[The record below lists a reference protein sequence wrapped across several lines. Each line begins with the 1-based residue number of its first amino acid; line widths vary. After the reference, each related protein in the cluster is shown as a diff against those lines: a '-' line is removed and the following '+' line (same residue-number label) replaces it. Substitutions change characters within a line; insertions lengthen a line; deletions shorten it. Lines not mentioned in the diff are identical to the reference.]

1 MKANNSK
8 SNKVYNRNSILKMIT
23 LDAPISRIEL
33 ASRSGLSKMSLT
45 NIISEFKEEGLVEET
60 GVDVS
65 AAGKRKPILLELVDG
80 ALCSIGIH
88 ITRNFVEGC
97 LADIKG
103 TILFSKKE
111 PLSKDITTK
120 SLTEI
125 ILNLIRTI
133 HNLESRRI
141 VGIGVSSMGPLDL
154 EKGVILNPTN
164 FYGIQNLPIVSI
176 IKEKYP
182 NLPVFLCKNTSSAV
196 LAEKYYGTDKAIK
209 NFAYLGVSNTLG
221 CGAVVD
227 DRLITG
233 SNGFACELGHISVN
247 PDGPLCSCGNK
258 GCLEIYASLNAA
270 EQYAEEEIK
279 LGEETML
286 TSPVLYEDIVSAAKA
301 HDKVACRV
309 LDKQC
314 KYLSVAVINLINTF
328 DPSVVVVGNEI
339 AIDGKEIIDRIR
351 NQVANIPLSAK
362 HHPVDIV
369 LSKFYDKAPLLGSA
383 TYVFEMLYFC

>member
-33 ASRSGLSKMSLT
+33 ANRSGLSKMSLT
-45 NIISEFKEEGLVEET
+45 NIISEFKEEGLVVET

-65 AAGKRKPILLELVDG
+65 ASGKRKPILLELVDG

-88 ITRNFVEGC
+88 ITRSFVEGC

-103 TILFSKKE
+103 KILFSKQE
-111 PLSKDITTK
+111 PLPKDVNAE

-133 HNLESRRI
+133 HDLESRKI
-141 VGIGVSSMGPLDL
+141 VGIGVSSMGPIDL
-154 EKGVILNPTN
+154 EKGMILNPTN
-164 FYGIQNLPIVSI
+164 FYGIENLPIVSI

-182 NLPVFLCKNTSSAV
+182 SLPVFLCKNTNSAV
-196 LAEKYYGTDKAIK
+196 LAEKYYGTDKTIN
-209 NFAYLGVSNTLG
+209 NFVYLGVSKGLG
-221 CGAVVD
+221 CGAVVND
-227 DRLITG
+227 HLVTG
-233 SNGFACELGHISVN
+233 SDGFACELGHISIN
-247 PDGPLCSCGNK
+247 PDGPVCSCGNK

-270 EQYAEEEIK
+270 EQYAEEELK
-279 LGEETML
+279 KGEKTVL
-286 TSPVLYEDIVSAAKA
+286 TSPVSYEDIVSAAKSN
-301 HDKVACRV
+301 DKVACRV

-314 KYLSVAVINLINTF
+314 KYLSIAVINLINAF
-328 DPSVVVVGNEI
+328 DPTVVVVGNEI
-339 AIDGKEIIDRIR
+339 AIAGKEVIDRIR
-351 NQVANIPLSAK
+351 TAVGNIPISAK
-362 HHPVDIV
+362 HHPIDIV

-383 TYVFEMLYFC
+383 AYVFETLYFC